1 MLSSLSEE
9 ESKTLTA
16 QGMRKG
22 VTSVPELHAKLR
34 KVVKETMESQE
45 EGSGWRRENLTK
57 TAKALKELEDIT
69 NLGLTLRMKKEIDGC
84 IKLLDKVSSWSH

>member
-1 MLSSLSEE
+1 MSTLSEE
-9 ESKTLTA
+9 ESKTLTV

-22 VTSVPELHAKLR
+22 VTSVPEPHAKPR

-57 TAKALKELEDIT
+57 TAKALKELEEK
-69 NLGLTLRMKKEIDGC
+69 NRKERKEKEEEKGKDRGI
-84 IKLLDKVSSWSH
+84 S